1 MGKKLF
7 GRRDLVLL
15 AVFLLIGGAA
25 LLFQLA
31 RPAAAG
37 GVAEVSVDGE
47 LVAALPLSED
57 GEMVIEGY
65 GGGENTLVI
74 RDGEADIV
82 AATCP
87 DGVCVR
93 HRPIS
98 REGER
103 IICLPNRVVVT
114 IRGGKEA
121 AVDGV
126 A

>member
-31 RPAAAG
+31 RPSAAG

-47 LVAALPLSED
+47 PVAALPLSED

-93 HRPIS
+93 HRPVS
-98 REGER
+98 REGES

-126 A
+126 T

>member
-31 RPAAAG
+31 RPSAAG
-37 GVAEVSVDGE
+37 GVAEVSVGGE

-57 GEMVIEGY
+57 GEMVVEGY

-93 HRPIS
+93 HRPVS
-98 REGER
+98 REGES

>member
-7 GRRDLVLL
+7 GRRDLILL

-57 GEMVIEGY
+57 GEMVVEGY

-93 HRPIS
+93 HRPVS
-98 REGER
+98 REGES

-114 IRGGKEA
+114 ICGGKEA

>member
-7 GRRDLVLL
+7 GRRDLILL

-31 RPAAAG
+31 RPSAAG

-74 RDGEADIV
+74 RDGEADITS
-82 AATCP
+82 ASCP

-93 HRPIS
+93 HRAVS
-98 REGER
+98 RDEES

-114 IRGGKEA
+114 IRGGEEGN
-121 AVDGV
+121 VDGV